1 MPKNS
6 NLVLFILAILLLVR
20 LFARSLT
27 VAARINPD
35 YTTKP
40 LASGRGSEKILIEGG
55 WTRRPILLVRPNE
68 VLFLSPYPA
77 NRSEGRNRSL

>member
-1 MPKNS
+1 MPKTS
-6 NLVLFILAILLLVR
+6 NLVLFILAILLLVPA
-20 LFARSLT
+20 FARSLT
-27 VAARINPD
+27 VAARINLD

-40 LASGRGSEKILIEGG
+40 PAYGRGWEILIEGG
-55 WTRRPILLVRPNE
+55 WTRRPILLAGPNE